1 MLTIDSN
8 TKLNN
13 EYYDFIIVGA
23 GTAGCVLAREL
34 FYNIPNINI
43 LVLEAGPPDTHIN
56 DIMRLPC
63 AYSMVRHTSETDW
76 GYSTEDQRMPS
87 TVDPTE
93 EVLNKGFPYPRGK
106 VIGGCSTVNAMA
118 YMRGHKADY
127 DLWAAQDPEY
137 IIWNYDHCLEAFK
150 AVENNARKDPDVE
163 FENYHGFNGLL
174 YVQDPAVDEL
184 DISKDVFKVVRKFGI
199 PYNKDFNGAKQNG
212 VGRYQF
218 TMKDG
223 KRFTLADGY
232 LKDALKNVT
241 VYPPKPFIEGHP
253 HAPGDDNV
261 GKFVAVNVKSFAHM
275 LNIIWDEKKKDEN
288 VAIGV
293 RYSYN
298 GKVHNCYIAPKGE
311 VIICGGAINSPQILM
326 LSGIG
331 PKKNLENNSIKVR
344 KELPVGHNLWDHP
357 FCIVTASVSVPNSTS
372 ASIFNYSSYG
382 VDFVSFY
389 KGNIEGKIPSRE
401 ELNDERPDI
410 QQISGAVLFDKG
422 IIAEHPTD
430 KKEFYS
436 MLTALNIPSSV
447 GHLELRS
454 SDPFAHPKIFV
465 NYYDKPEDLYRMM
478 SSLKLSRKI
487 LEQPP
492 LSTYWGVKVIGLD
505 EVNDDKEWEN
515 YIRKRTISS
524 AHPCGTVK
532 MAPESKGGCVNHRL
546 QVYGTKNLRVVDASI
561 FPTIPAGNLNAP
573 TAMVAWRASK
583 LIKEDY
589 YKKV

>member
-8 TKLNN
+8 MKLNN
-13 EYYDFIIVGA
+13 ADEYYDFIIVGA

-34 FYNIPNINI
+34 IYNISNINI

-56 DIMRLPC
+56 DIMRSPC
-63 AYSMVRHTSETDW
+63 AYTTVSKTSETDW

-93 EVLNKGFPYPRGK
+93 EVLNKGFSYPRGK

-127 DLWAAQDPEY
+127 DLWAAQDPDY

-150 AVENNARKDPDVE
+150 AVENNARKNPDVE

-174 YVQDPAVDEL
+174 YVQDPAVDEF
-184 DISKDVFKVVRKFGI
+184 DISKDVFEVVRKFGI

-223 KRFTLADGY
+223 KRFTLADG
-232 LKDALKNVT
+232 
-241 VYPPKPFIEGHP
+241 HP

-261 GKFVAVNVKSFAHM
+261 GKFVAVNVKFFTHM
-275 LNIIWDEKKKDEN
+275 LNVIWDEKEKEEN

-298 GKVHNCYIAPKGE
+298 GKNHNYYIAPKDFD
-311 VIICGGAINSPQILM
+311 ALWNWT
-326 LSGIG
+326 
-331 PKKNLENNSIKVR
+331 KKNLEDNNIEVR
-344 KELPVGHNLWDHP
+344 KELPVGHNLQDHP
-357 FCIVTASVSVPNSTS
+357 FCIITATVSVPNSTS
-372 ASIFNYSSYG
+372 SSILNYSSFG

-389 KGNIEGKIPSRE
+389 KGNIEGKIPSQE
-401 ELNDERPDI
+401 EFNDERPDI
-410 QQISGAVLFDKG
+410 QQYSGGVLFDKG
-422 IIAEHPTD
+422 ILDEHPTD

-454 SDPFAHPKIFV
+454 SDPFAYPKIFL
-465 NYYDKPEDLYRMM
+465 NYYGKPEDLYRMM

-505 EVNDDKEWEN
+505 EVNDDKEWEK
-515 YIRKRTISS
+515 YIRKRTTSS

-561 FPTIPAGNLNAP
+561 FPTIPAGTISQNFP
-573 TAMVAWRASK
+573 GFPGKWKR
-583 LIKEDY
+583 IFFEIY
-589 YKKV
+589 FKK

>member
-1 MLTIDSN
+1 M
-8 TKLNN
+8 
-13 EYYDFIIVGA
+13 A
-23 GTAGCVLAREL
+23 
-34 FYNIPNINI
+34 
-43 LVLEAGPPDTHIN
+43 
-56 DIMRLPC
+56 
-63 AYSMVRHTSETDW
+63 
-76 GYSTEDQRMPS
+76 S
-87 TVDPTE
+87 TVNPTE
-93 EVLNKGFPYPRGK
+93 EVLNKGFSYPRGK
-106 VIGGCSTVNAMA
+106 VIGGYSTVNALA

-127 DLWAAQDPEY
+127 ELWAAQDPEY
-137 IIWNYDHCLEAFK
+137 IIWNYYHCLEAFK
-150 AVENNARKDPDVE
+150 AVENNARKNPDVE
-163 FENYHGFNGLL
+163 FEKYHGFNGLL
-174 YVQDPAVDEL
+174 YVQDPAVDEF

-199 PYNKDFNGAKQNG
+199 PSNKDFNGAKQNG

-232 LKDALKNVT
+232 LKDALKKVI
-241 VYPPKPFIEGHP
+241 VSPPKPFIEGHP
-253 HAPGDDNV
+253 HALVNDNV
-261 GKFVAVNVKSFAHM
+261 GKFVAVNVKSSTHM

-293 RYSYN
+293 KYSYN
-298 GKVHNCYIAPKGE
+298 GKDYNCYIAPKGE

-331 PKKNLENNSIKVR
+331 PKKNLEDNSIKVR
-344 KELPVGHNLWDHP
+344 KELPVGHKLRDHP
-357 FCIVTASVSVPNSTS
+357 FCIITATVSVPGSTTG
-372 ASIFNYSSYG
+372 SILNYSSFG

-389 KGNIEGKIPSRE
+389 KGNIEGKIPNRE
-401 ELNDERPDI
+401 EFNDERPDI
-410 QQISGAVLFDKG
+410 QQYSGAVLFDKG
-422 IIAEHPTD
+422 ILDEYPTD

-436 MLTALNIPSSV
+436 MLTALNLPSSV
-447 GHLELRS
+447 
-454 SDPFAHPKIFV
+454 
-465 NYYDKPEDLYRMM
+465 DLYRMM

-492 LSTYWGVKVIGLD
+492 LSTDWGVKVIGLD
-505 EVNDDKEWEN
+505 EVNDDKEWEK
-515 YIRKRTISS
+515 YIRKRTTSS

-532 MAPESKGGCVNHRL
+532 MAPEFKGGCVNHRL

>member
-1 MLTIDSN
+1 M
-8 TKLNN
+8 
-13 EYYDFIIVGA
+13 A
-23 GTAGCVLAREL
+23 
-34 FYNIPNINI
+34 
-43 LVLEAGPPDTHIN
+43 
-56 DIMRLPC
+56 
-63 AYSMVRHTSETDW
+63 
-76 GYSTEDQRMPS
+76 S
-87 TVDPTE
+87 TVNPTE
-93 EVLNKGFPYPRGK
+93 EVLNKG
-106 VIGGCSTVNAMA
+106 
-118 YMRGHKADY
+118 RGHKADY

-137 IIWNYDHCLEAFK
+137 IIWNYYHCLEAFK
-150 AVENNARKDPDVE
+150 AVENNARKNPDVE

-174 YVQDPAVDEL
+174 YVQDPAVDEF

-199 PYNKDFNGAKQNG
+199 PSNKDFNGAKQNG

-232 LKDALKNVT
+232 LKDALKKVI
-241 VYPPKPFIEGHP
+241 VSPPKPFILGHP
-253 HAPGDDNV
+253 HALVNDNV
-261 GKFVAVNVKSFAHM
+261 GKFVAVNVKSSTHM

-298 GKVHNCYIAPKGE
+298 GKDYNCYIAPKGE

-331 PKKNLENNSIKVR
+331 PKKNLEDNSIKVR
-344 KELPVGHNLWDHP
+344 KELPVGHNLRDHP
-357 FCIVTASVSVPNSTS
+357 FCIITATVSVPGSTTG
-372 ASIFNYSSYG
+372 SILNYSSFG

-389 KGNIEGKIPSRE
+389 KGNIEGKIPNQE
-401 ELNDERPDI
+401 GFNDERPDI
-410 QQISGAVLFDKG
+410 QQYSGAVLFDKG
-422 IIAEHPTD
+422 ILDEYPTD

-436 MLTALNIPSSV
+436 MLTALNLPSSV
-447 GHLELRS
+447 
-454 SDPFAHPKIFV
+454 
-465 NYYDKPEDLYRMM
+465 DLYRMM
-478 SSLKLSRKI
+478 NSLKLSRKI

-492 LSTYWGVKVIGLD
+492 LSTDWGVKVIGLD
-505 EVNDDKEWEN
+505 EVNDDKEWEK
-515 YIRKRTISS
+515 YIRKRTTSS

-583 LIKEDY
+583 LIKEEY